1 MPGYLQAFMKA
12 GVLCV
17 CCSSPVGRV
26 ASCADP
32 RHPLPRRRKHDNVQ
46 GIVHP
51 LVSAARDEWVAARH
65 AEGVRLAVLD
75 VPLLFETGGDADV
88 DCVVVVSAPAERQ
101 RERVLARPG
110 MTEGKFEA
118 ILARQL
124 PDEQKRQRADV
135 VIDTGCA
142 VEVTRAAV
150 AAMVEQQRGM
160 THRGEAEP

>member
-17 CCSSPVGRV
+17 CCSPVGRV

-65 AEGVRLAVLD
+65 AEGVRLAVLGGGNYTRGSGAGSGA
-75 VPLLFETGGDADV
+75 TGGADY
-88 DCVVVVSAPAERQ
+88 
-101 RERVLARPG
+101 VLMA
-110 MTEGKFEA
+110 
-118 ILARQL
+118 
-124 PDEQKRQRADV
+124 DE
-135 VIDTGCA
+135 
-142 VEVTRAAV
+142 
-150 AAMVEQQRGM
+150 
-160 THRGEAEP
+160 